1 MTTYRAWIDYL
12 ETLAPA
18 GVVKKFAAGPPSAL
32 STAEL
37 PAQWLELPRGEN
49 RPARAGAEGG
59 DRTLFAD
66 HVVALEP
73 VGQATQGVNF
83 DACVTMLDSIDSALV
98 GTLSTSPLT
107 GPMTWKSRLAI
118 VTVANTN
125 YWSIVTSI
133 EGLG

>member
-18 GVVKKFAAGPPSAL
+18 GVVKKFASGPPTSL
-32 STAEL
+32 NTADL
-37 PAQWLELPRGEN
+37 PAQWLELPHGEN

-66 HVVALEP
+66 HVVVLEA
-73 VGQATQGVNF
+73 VGQETQAVNF

-98 GTLSTSPLT
+98 GALDRPIART
-107 GPMTWKSRLAI
+107 G
-118 VTVANTN
+118 
-125 YWSIVTSI
+125 
-133 EGLG
+133 